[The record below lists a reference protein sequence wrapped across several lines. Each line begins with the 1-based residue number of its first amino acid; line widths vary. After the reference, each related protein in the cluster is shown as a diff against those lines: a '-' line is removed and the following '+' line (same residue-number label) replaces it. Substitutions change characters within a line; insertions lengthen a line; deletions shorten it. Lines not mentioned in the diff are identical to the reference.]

1 MAMSGRLY
9 YAQWTLNG
17 SVHKSISIWCYSEI
31 MGCFGLF
38 DGCNEE
44 INDAKAVDDV
54 MIIKIDGADPSSD
67 ISGWEQ
73 RIEKNGNLSE
83 GNLSEGKLSFG
94 AGICLRLCVVIFL
107 VVVWMVSQEFDRKN
121 KLVAETKA
129 KEQEFARN
137 RAWYMENKDRL
148 NNLCNIYNL

>member
-1 MAMSGRLY
+1 
-9 YAQWTLNG
+9 
-17 SVHKSISIWCYSEI
+17 

-54 MIIKIDGADPSSD
+54 IIKIDGADPSSD

-107 VVVWMVSQEFDRKN
+107 VVVWMVYHSQEFDRKN

-129 KEQEFARN
+129 EELKFAKN
-137 RAWYMENKDRL
+137 QAWYTANKDRL
-148 NNLCNIYNL
+148 NNAGNIYNSIMNM

>member
-1 MAMSGRLY
+1 
-9 YAQWTLNG
+9 
-17 SVHKSISIWCYSEI
+17 

-54 MIIKIDGADPSSD
+54 IIKIDGADPSSD

-107 VVVWMVSQEFDRKN
+107 VVVWMVYHSQEFDRKN
-121 KLVAETKA
+121 KLIAEQKYAEHVALHAEDREDKA
-129 KEQEFARN
+129 
-137 RAWYMENKDRL
+137 RL
-148 NNLCNIYNL
+148 NKLNSSLAWMNQGVYY

>member
-1 MAMSGRLY
+1 
-9 YAQWTLNG
+9 
-17 SVHKSISIWCYSEI
+17 

-38 DGCNEE
+38 DGCNEK

-54 MIIKIDGADPSSD
+54 IIKIDGADPSSD

-107 VVVWMVSQEFDRKN
+107 VVVWMVYHSQEFAGCGNEGQGAGICGKSR
-121 KLVAETKA
+121 LVYGE
-129 KEQEFARN
+129 
-137 RAWYMENKDRL
+137 
-148 NNLCNIYNL
+148 